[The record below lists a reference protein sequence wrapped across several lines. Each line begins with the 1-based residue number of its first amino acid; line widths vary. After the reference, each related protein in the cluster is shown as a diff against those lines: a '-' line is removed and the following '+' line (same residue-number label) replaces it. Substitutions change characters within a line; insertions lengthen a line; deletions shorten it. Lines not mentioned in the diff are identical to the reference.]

1 MEGDIR
7 IIRAEFY
14 SIANDVFQTTYRSF
28 RKDVSSMDRNA
39 NENVHQMIRS
49 KYCNLLRHTLE
60 YEANALIARC
70 QGLGVRHEL
79 STALT
84 ETIRFFHDEFL
95 RKADEI

>member
-1 MEGDIR
+1 
-7 IIRAEFY
+7 
-14 SIANDVFQTTYRSF
+14 
-28 RKDVSSMDRNA
+28 
-39 NENVHQMIRS
+39 MIRS